1 MPADGGPRPRRR
13 PVARHPPI
21 AVQPTR
27 TPPLTAV
34 PAPLAATLDEP
45 SDAALV
51 ARCRAGDAAGW
62 AALVR
67 RYQRLVYTV
76 PRRAGLS
83 EAEAADVF
91 QTAFAR
97 LVEHLGRIDDPS
109 RVRAWLVTTA
119 RRETLRLLERARR
132 HVPAHGDGEAD
143 KDPLAA
149 LADPA
154 PLPDALL
161 AELQQHD
168 RLRRAVERLD
178 ARSRAFVE
186 LLFLHEPPLAYSE
199 IAARLGIAE
208 GSIGPTRARCLDKLR
223 RLLAEG

>member
-1 MPADGGPRPRRR
+1 MSEPSPDEVLPGRA
-13 PVARHPPI
+13 
-21 AVQPTR
+21 
-27 TPPLTAV
+27 
-34 PAPLAATLDEP
+34 DEP

-51 ARCRAGDAAGW
+51 SSCLAGEPSAW

-67 RYQRLVYTV
+67 RFQRLVYTV

-91 QTAFAR
+91 QVSFAR
-97 LVEHLGRIDDPS
+97 LVEHLGRLDDPS

-119 RRETLRLLERARR
+119 RRESLRLLRQRART
-132 HVPAHGDGEAD
+132 VAFPGSAGDEDDAD
-143 KDPLAA
+143 PVAR

-154 PLPDALL
+154 PLPEAQLEALQ
-161 AELQQHD
+161 EQD
-168 RLRRAVERLD
+168 RVRRAVDRLD

-186 LLFLHEPPLAYSE
+186 VLFLEDPPLSYAE
-199 IAARLGIAE
+199 VARRLGIAE

-223 RLLAEG
+223 RVLDST

>member
-1 MPADGGPRPRRR
+1 MPPSAPADD
-13 PVARHPPI
+13 
-21 AVQPTR
+21 
-27 TPPLTAV
+27 
-34 PAPLAATLDEP
+34 PAAPDSPDAIDAT
-45 SDAALV
+45 DAELV
-51 ARCRAGDAAGW
+51 ARCRLREPAAW

-91 QTAFAR
+91 QFSFAR
-97 LVEHLGRIDDPS
+97 LVEHLHRLDDPG

-119 RRETLRLLERARR
+119 RRETLRLIEQNRR
-132 HVPAHGDGEAD
+132 
-143 KDPLAA
+143 L
-149 LADPA
+149 A
-154 PLPDALL
+154 PLPAAAGDDAPDDDPVARVPDTALLPDEQL

-168 RLRRAVERLD
+168 LLRRAVDQLD

-186 LLFLHEPPLAYSE
+186 LLFLHDPPLAYTE

-223 RLLAEG
+223 RLMSQG